1 MRDIIIAS
9 QNPQAAERIRAILQ
23 SAHIFASNIYR
34 TGAEVLS
41 FASIRPDAVVVCGK
55 LPDMTAVTLAS
66 MLPNGFD
73 IVWLVPSGEPEPLY
87 RSNLITLNM
96 PLNRMEFLNTV
107 RMLCVNESEQTR
119 PRKTVRS
126 ESEET
131 LLRDAKER
139 LMIRHHFSEREAHK
153 LIQRRSM
160 ETGMRLLE
168 VARLITEE
176 E

>member
-9 QNPQAAERIRAILQ
+9 QNPQAAEHIRAILQ
-23 SAHIFASNIYR
+23 SAHIFAKNIYR
-34 TGAEVLS
+34 TGAEVLA
-41 FASIRPDAVVVCGK
+41 FASIRPDAVVICGK
-55 LPDMTAVTLAS
+55 LPDMPAATLAS

-73 IVWLVPSGEPEPLY
+73 LVWLVPSGEAQPLY
-87 RSNLITLNM
+87 RSNLISLIM

-119 PRKTVRS
+119 PRKATRS
-126 ESEET
+126 DEEEA

-153 LIQRRSM
+153 LLQRRSM
-160 ETGMRLLE
+160 ETGMRLLD